1 MKWTRPVWLRL
12 AALSG
17 FLSVAVGAFAAHV
30 VTVPATKELLRT
42 GSIYEAIHA
51 LATLA
56 CAVFVGRAAARA
68 GIAAG
73 LFLVGSAMFCGSL
86 YALAAGAP
94 RIVGAITPFGG
105 LAFLGGWGVL
115 AWAAGAVEKDER

>member
-1 MKWTRPVWLRL
+1 MIWSRPLWLRL

-17 FLSVAVGAFAAHV
+17 FVSVAAGAFAAHG
-30 VTVPATKELLRT
+30 VTDPMAKELLHT
-42 GSIYEAIHA
+42 GSTYEAIHA

-68 GIAAG
+68 GLAAA
-73 LFLVGSAMFCGSL
+73 LFLGGSVLFCGSL

-94 RIVGAITPFGG
+94 RIVGAITPLGG
-105 LAFLGGWGVL
+105 LAFLAGWAVL
-115 AWAAGAVEKDER
+115 AWAAGAEDR